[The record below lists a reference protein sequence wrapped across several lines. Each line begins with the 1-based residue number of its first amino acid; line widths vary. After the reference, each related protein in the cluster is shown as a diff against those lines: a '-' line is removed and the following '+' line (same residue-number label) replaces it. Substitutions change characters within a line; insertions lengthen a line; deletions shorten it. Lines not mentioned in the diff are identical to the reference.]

1 MTPQEVRTVF
11 AYAPETG
18 RLLWNI
24 VTRKTQIGDVAG
36 GLSNGYMQV
45 KYKQRKYMVHRII
58 WCYVHG
64 DWPNQMID
72 HIDGDRS
79 NNKIANLRDVS
90 NAKNQYNRH
99 SLNKNNSTGHM
110 GIMYRKRGDAYIVQI
125 RVLGAR
131 KYIGYYKTLP
141 DAIIARQNAELLWSR
156 T

>member
-11 AYAPETG
+11 AYTPENG
-18 RLLWNI
+18 LLLWNI
-24 VTRKTQIGDVAG
+24 DTCKTKTGDVAG
-36 GLSNGYMQV
+36 GLSNGYIQV

-64 DWPNQMID
+64 DWPKQMID

-79 NNKIANLRDVS
+79 NNRIENLRDVS

-99 SLNKNNSTGHM
+99 RLNKNNSTGHM
-110 GIMYRKRGDAYIVQI
+110 GIIYRKRGDAYIVQI
-125 RVLGAR
+125 TVLGAK
-131 KYIGYYKTLP
+131 KYIGYYKTLF
-141 DAIIARQNAELLWSR
+141 DAIVARQSAELLWSK

>member
-11 AYAPETG
+11 AYTPENG

-24 VTRKTQIGDVAG
+24 ATCKTQTGDVAG
-36 GLSNGYMQV
+36 GLANGYMQV

-64 DWPNQMID
+64 DWPKQMID

-79 NNKIANLRDVS
+79 NNRIENLRDVS

-125 RVLGAR
+125 TVLGAK
-131 KYIGYYKTLP
+131 KYIGYYKHLP
-141 DAIIARQNAELLWSR
+141 DAIVARQNAELLWSR
-156 T
+156 K